1 MRHANPEREL
11 NRIHVDGNQSEKA
24 LVSVPAMSTALLE
37 KATGGDGRVDDLL
50 VCRIQ
55 NISMKLLMSHHCAL
69 AVRQTDK
76 KTDVRLLV
84 RQGSSKA
91 LEPHLTSVRCVDC
104 CPHCSEL
111 RRQTRSISITLRLRQ

>member
-76 KTDVRLLV
+76 KQTCDFLFGKEVARLWSHPPSVPLC
-84 RQGSSKA
+84 A
-91 LEPHLTSVRCVDC
+91 LLSA
-104 CPHCSEL
+104 L
-111 RRQTRSISITLRLRQ
+111 